1 MTESKEESPLLGVS
15 PEATALPRLVGSSI
29 CTRIVQCRG
38 CRAKIWCAAA
48 GSLAAAGFGD
58 AVQLGVIV
66 RLPRRRIEG
75 R

>member
-1 MTESKEESPLLGVS
+1 MTETKEESPLLGVS
-15 PEATALPRLVGSSI
+15 AEAAVLRRLVGSGI

-38 CRAKIWCAAA
+38 CRAKSWWAAD

-66 RLPRRRIEG
+66 RLPRGRIEG